1 MIRSVGSYVTTS
13 VLDCYADVESAGR
26 PLSGARFC
34 ILDVTTRRFS
44 GLHRSDRGLSLLTRA
59 MDITEF
65 GKGRMTNEPTSPLP
79 SSSSPLN
86 SSQSVPSSN
95 GNSVEKLDPLASELM
110 PVTND
115 TPPAEVNPTDEPTA
129 STSPSTSVSP
139 SVVAGPGRVRDILN
153 DPVTQHM
160 NSFAPLLREDQSVG
174 ASLELI
180 RESQVPGRVIYF
192 YVVDG
197 EGQLR
202 GVVSTR
208 KLLFTSPQTKI
219 AEIMATRVLS
229 IPATAT
235 VLEACERFTAHKL
248 LAFPVVDEK
257 QKILGV
263 IDIDL
268 YTDEI
273 QGIDRR
279 HDSDDLFQ
287 LIGVHLTEAQK
298 VNAGSAFIGR
308 FPWLLCNVAGGMLS
322 AFIADAYQDV
332 STLAVVA
339 PFISLVTALAE
350 SVSIQSVSLAI
361 QSLHSQPSQ
370 WSMFARRVGLEL
382 IVGLLLGA
390 ASGLT
395 VALVAF
401 AWKGS
406 VLVAL
411 SLFLGIAGGV
421 VASAGIGLSM
431 PYMLK
436 LCRLDPQLAS
446 GPIALTLSDIVTLF
460 CYFNLGRILLGGF

>member
-1 MIRSVGSYVTTS
+1 
-13 VLDCYADVESAGR
+13 
-26 PLSGARFC
+26 
-34 ILDVTTRRFS
+34 
-44 GLHRSDRGLSLLTRA
+44 
-59 MDITEF
+59 
-65 GKGRMTNEPTSPLP
+65 MTNEPTSPLP
-79 SSSSPLN
+79 SPDRPLN
-86 SSQSVPSSN
+86 SPSDVPASGGGPVRKASITTTEQT
-95 GNSVEKLDPLASELM
+95 VEVRGATAEVTPADVMSAEVGTAPVLPSALRDPLF
-110 PVTND
+110 VT
-115 TPPAEVNPTDEPTA
+115 
-129 STSPSTSVSP
+129 STGS
-139 SVVAGPGRVRDILN
+139 VRDILN

-160 NSFAPLLREDQSVG
+160 NAFAPLLRDDQSVG

-180 RESQVPGRVIYF
+180 RDSQIPGRVIYF

-197 EGQLR
+197 EGRLK

-219 AEIMATRVLS
+219 AEIMATQVLS
-229 IPATAT
+229 IPSTAT
-235 VLEACERFTAHKL
+235 VLEACERFTVHKL
-248 LAFPVVDEK
+248 LAFPVVDDN

-273 QGIDRR
+273 QEIDRR
-279 HDSDDLFQ
+279 HDSEDLFQ

-298 VNAGSAFIGR
+298 GNAGQAFMGR

-382 IVGLLLGA
+382 LVGLFLGA

-431 PYMLK
+431 PYLLK

-460 CYFNLGRILLGGF
+460 CYFNLGRMLLGGF